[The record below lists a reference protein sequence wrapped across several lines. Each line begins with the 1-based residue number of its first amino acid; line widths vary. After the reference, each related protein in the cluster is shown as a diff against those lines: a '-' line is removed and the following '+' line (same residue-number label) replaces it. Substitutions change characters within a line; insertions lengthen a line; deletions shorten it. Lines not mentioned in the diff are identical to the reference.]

1 MTADD
6 ITENVLAVL
15 YALNF
20 QKLVNAANEVDP
32 ELYELINAAV
42 MSAQIADDQ
51 GLTGLVWMA
60 SANHR
65 VH

>member
-1 MTADD
+1 MNDLSET
-6 ITENVLAVL
+6 VLAVL

-32 ELYELINAAV
+32 DLYELLNAAV
-42 MSAQIADDQ
+42 TSAQVDDAQ
-51 GLTGLVWMA
+51 GLAGLVWMA